1 MRRRTEQQRQQ
12 LAFVVRDTT
21 IIIIIYLQQE
31 TLALRGITALYDHP
45 TRSHT
50 RTHMNER
57 TNGQRNTRRLTSY
70 IYNSYCFTG
79 MLNCITTTCI
89 TQAKMPTTLSSVN
102 VHHFKN
108 KIVPSSNIDLVLLT
122 SF

>member
-1 MRRRTEQQRQQ
+1 VRRRRRTEQQRQHV
-12 LAFVVRDTT
+12 AFVVRDTT

-57 TNGQRNTRRLTSY
+57 TGKE
-70 IYNSYCFTG
+70 I
-79 MLNCITTTCI
+79 
-89 TQAKMPTTLSSVN
+89 
-102 VHHFKN
+102 H
-108 KIVPSSNIDLVLLT
+108 DE
-122 SF
+122 